1 MIIIMPIIM
10 TIKIFIALKK
20 KKRFPKIKE
29 IGNRVKSRRL
39 TNWLLGGVGLVEPSI
54 Y

>member
-10 TIKIFIALKK
+10 TIKIFIALK